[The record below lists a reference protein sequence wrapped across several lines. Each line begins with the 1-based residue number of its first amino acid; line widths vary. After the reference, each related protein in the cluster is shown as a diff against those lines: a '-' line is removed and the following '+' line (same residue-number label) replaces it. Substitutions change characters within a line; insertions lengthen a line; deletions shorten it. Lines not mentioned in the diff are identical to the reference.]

1 METERIVIDRTEARA
16 LFRKYREHRH
26 WSEPIDQEIQR
37 TYQLIARGEI
47 IIKALESVVK
57 AGVGEDGLPKLAI
70 ARADAKTCFLEYR
83 HDGGARM
90 AMDQWAQENHRRRY
104 VDFAPGSFPAPPPRK
119 GWARVEAMVP
129 LVPIDVRPRRGIEN
143 YHILWESIWQPV
155 PPVDPMLLR
164 RIGEADLWVVC
175 AAWELTE
182 IERAVLA
189 ARLP

>member
-26 WSEPIDQEIQR
+26 WSEPIDKEIQR
-37 TYQLIARGEI
+37 TYQLIARGEV
-47 IIKALESVVK
+47 IIKALDAVVK

-70 ARADAKTCFLEYR
+70 CRADATTCFLDYR

-90 AMDQWAQENHRRRY
+90 AMDQWPPENHRRRY
-104 VDFAPGSFPAPPPRK
+104 LDFAPGSFPVPPPRK
-119 GWARVEAMVP
+119 AWRAQAMVP
-129 LVPIDVRPRRGIEN
+129 LIPIDIRPRRGIEN
-143 YHILWESIWQPV
+143 YHVLFEAIWAPM
-155 PPVDPMLLR
+155 PPSDPMLVR
-164 RIGEADLWVVC
+164 RIGEADLWVVV

-189 ARLP
+189 ARVA

>member
-1 METERIVIDRTEARA
+1 METQRIVVDRDEARA

-57 AGVGEDGLPKLAI
+57 AGLGEDGHPKLAI
-70 ARADAKTCFLEYR
+70 VRADATTCFLEYR
-83 HDGGARM
+83 HDGGVRM
-90 AMDQWAQENHRRRY
+90 GMDSWPQENHRRRY
-104 VDFAPGSFPAPPPRK
+104 IDFPPGSFPAAPTRK
-119 GWARVEAMVP
+119 GWARAQAIVP
-129 LVPIDVRPRRGIEN
+129 LVPIDLRPRRGIEN
-143 YHILWESIWQPV
+143 YHILFEAIWAPL
-155 PPVDPMLLR
+155 PPADPMLLR
-164 RIGEADLWVVC
+164 RIGEADLWVVV

-189 ARLP
+189 ARVS

>member
-1 METERIVIDRTEARA
+1 METERIVVDRTEARS

-26 WSEPIDQEIQR
+26 YSQPIDKEIQR
-37 TYQLIARGEI
+37 TYQLIARGQV

-70 ARADAKTCFLEYR
+70 CRADAQTRFLEYR
-83 HDGGARM
+83 HDGGVRM
-90 AMDQWAQENHRRRY
+90 SMDQWAQENHRRRY

-119 GWARVEAMVP
+119 GWARVHAMVP

-143 YHILWESIWQPV
+143 YHVLWEAIWQPA

-175 AAWELTE
+175 AAWELTQV
-182 IERAVLA
+182 ERAVLA
-189 ARLP
+189 SQL